1 MPRRQ
6 VRKALNTKQIAFI
19 AIMSSLGTILSG
31 ASLTFLPPFL
41 VLPGVGIVAPDFS
54 HVATFVAAVFGGA
67 EVGALV
73 GFLSGIYAG
82 YHFGYVAGNLGLL
95 SLLGVPLGKAM
106 TGLLAG
112 FLYRR
117 LKISSSPR
125 RATLALPLTLL
136 AYVPEA
142 IYTILYFVY
151 IVPIAYGFSLA
162 SMIPFVMPK
171 AWVEISIIGILMAI
185 LVPTLRTFINAFF
198 HPGSTAEKMDND
210 RSLKKD

>member
-1 MPRRQ
+1 
-6 VRKALNTKQIAFI
+6 LNTKQIAFI
-19 AIMSSLGTILSG
+19 AVMSSLGTVLSG

-41 VLPGVGIVAPDFS
+41 VIPGVGIVAPDFS

-67 EVGALV
+67 QVGALV

-106 TGLLAG
+106 TGLAAG
-112 FLYRR
+112 FLYKR
-117 LKISSSPR
+117 LKIGSIPR
-125 RATLALPLTLL
+125 RTALALPLTLL

-142 IYTILYFVY
+142 LYTVLYFAYV
-151 IVPIAYGFSLA
+151 IQIAYGFSLV

-171 AWVEISIIGILMAI
+171 AWAEIFIIGIIMAI
-185 LVPTLRTFINAFF
+185 LVPTLRTFINTFF
-198 HPGSTAEKMDND
+198 YSRSSIEKTDND
-210 RSLKKD
+210 RAAEKIEPSNPS